1 MHWTWTPPSINLPAE
16 MVAQPTQLPP
26 DLHASGIAYGGSA
39 PGRLDVMGGIADYS
53 GSRVL
58 QMPIE
63 ARTTVKINLRP
74 DGLFRAVTFFPNGAF
89 NYQEITA
96 DALETNGQLTVEGVR
111 TIFKQRQGG
120 EWLSY
125 VIGCFVVLHQYKGLP
140 LNGADISVR
149 SEVPWGKGVSSSAA
163 LEVATMRALV
173 LAASIEMQGTELA
186 RLAQM
191 VENLI
196 VGAPCGLMD
205 QLASQHG
212 KPRHLL
218 PIVCRP
224 DQLEEPIE
232 LPPDLHFVGVDSGIR
247 HAVTGADYGQV
258 RTSAFMGL
266 ALVRALA
273 SQAGL
278 PEPEHLGEIEPS
290 HWLNRYHLHL
300 PEHMHGEVFLDSGLK
315 VPDALSKVS
324 PATRYAVRACAAHPV
339 LENHRVALFEQLIAS
354 LPDNESQRNR
364 SLNLMGEVMYQAHES
379 YNQCGLGHPA
389 TDQLVAMVRSGHY
402 PSLLGAKITGGGS
415 GGTVC
420 VLASG
425 DDGLQ
430 QLKQLKHAYEEQ
442 SGQASMLIY

>member
-1 MHWTWTPPSINLPAE
+1 MLTETKAMLPD
-16 MVAQPTQLPP
+16 
-26 DLHASGIAYGGSA
+26 DLHAVGTAYGGSA

-63 ARTTVKINLRP
+63 ARTTVKINLRH
-74 DGLFRAVTFFPNGAF
+74 DGVFRAVTFYPDGDY
-89 NYQEITA
+89 NYQEL
-96 DALETNGQLTVEGVR
+96 ALEELHIGGALRVDGVR
-111 TIFKQRQGG
+111 DYFRQRKRG

-125 VIGCFVVLHQYKGLP
+125 VIGCFVILNQHKGLAIT
-140 LNGADISVR
+140 GADISIR

-173 LAASIEMQGTELA
+173 LGSDINMQGTELA

-191 VENLI
+191 VENQV

-224 DQLEEPIE
+224 DLLGEPIE
-232 LPPDLHFVGVDSGIR
+232 LPADVHFVGIDSGIR

-266 ALVRALA
+266 ALVHKLA
-273 SQAGL
+273 QAVGL
-278 PEPEHLGEIEPS
+278 PKPMHLGEIDPS
-290 HWLNRYHLHL
+290 IWVRHYHAAL
-300 PEHMHGEVFLDSGLK
+300 PEVMEGEAFIAAGMQ
-315 VPDALSKVS
+315 VPDVLSTVKPNTV
-324 PATRYAVRACAAHPV
+324 YAVRACAAHPV
-339 LENHRVALFEQLIAS
+339 LENTRVALFEQLIAS
-354 LPDNESQRNR
+354 LPDNEKQRNQ
-364 SLNLMGEVMYQAHES
+364 SLRLMGELMYQAHES
-379 YNQCGLGHPA
+379 YNQCGLGHNA
-389 TDQLVAMVRSGHY
+389 TDQLVDMVRSGKY
-402 PSLLGAKITGGGS
+402 PHLLGAKITGGGS

-425 DDGLQ
+425 EQGLEEM
-430 QLKQLKHAYEEQ
+430 KQLRKDYEKQ
-442 SGQASMLIY
+442 SSRASMLIY